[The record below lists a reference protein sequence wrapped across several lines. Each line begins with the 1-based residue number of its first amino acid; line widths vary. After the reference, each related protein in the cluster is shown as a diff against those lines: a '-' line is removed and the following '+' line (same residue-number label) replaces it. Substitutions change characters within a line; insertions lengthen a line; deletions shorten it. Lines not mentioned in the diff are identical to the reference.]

1 MKRWLIILTVLL
13 TASFF
18 IGCGGPTLPETLE
31 ISLTPVKGYEGE
43 AKGTAVIN
51 TKTGT
56 DITINISGLKP
67 DEVYTAFFVNVKS
80 KMFQGIGPEP
90 HVLAVSPDGTASF
103 QGTIEKNSYLR
114 FIRLAIYL
122 NPEGKPIQ
130 NPLGVSAT
138 LGALMKPTLPKMILE
153 GKLR

>member
-1 MKRWLIILTVLL
+1 MILTAIL
-13 TASFF
+13 TAAFF
-18 IGCGGPTLPETLE
+18 ISCGGPTLPEKLE
-31 ISLTPVKGYEGE
+31 ISLTPVKGYEGG
-43 AKGTAVIN
+43 AKGTAVID

-80 KMFQGIGPEP
+80 QMFQGVGPEP
-90 HVLAVSPDGTASF
+90 HVLAVNPDGTVNF
-103 QGTIEKNSYLR
+103 QGTIEKDSYIR
-114 FIRLAIYL
+114 FVRLAIYL

-130 NPLGVSAT
+130 NPLGVKAT